1 MHWFSSQLLPAEQGT
16 LLRHLQHHST
26 GSGSSPVGLESWQ
39 RLQEGMEPQR
49 DRVTPPRSPA
59 GRPRA
64 PAAPR
69 RCRLRVGHGARRA
82 LAPMRSARGL
92 IATPLPRVPWPCEV
106 SGALTSSPGTSRGGR
121 GPSWR
126 TDTALAATA
135 GTEELLQEQQR
146 PRAQLRPCSR
156 AGPRP
161 GTRAETRVGSRQ
173 QRLVRG

>member
-92 IATPLPRVPWPCEV
+92 IATPLPRVPRPCGV
-106 SGALTSSPGTSRGGR
+106 SGALTSSPGTPTGGR

-126 TDTALAATA
+126 RDAALAATA
-135 GTEELLQEQQR
+135 GTEELPQEQQR

-161 GTRAETRVGSRQ
+161 GTRAETCVGSRR